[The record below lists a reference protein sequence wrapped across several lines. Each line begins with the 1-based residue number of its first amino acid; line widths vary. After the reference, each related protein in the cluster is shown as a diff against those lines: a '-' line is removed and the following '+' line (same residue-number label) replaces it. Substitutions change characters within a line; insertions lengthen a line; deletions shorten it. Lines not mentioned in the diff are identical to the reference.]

1 MNQENK
7 SYQITCLFLPSL
19 NQEQIGEI
27 IQKIKQLITTENGSI
42 SETTEPIKK
51 NLAYPIK
58 KHLEAFYWN
67 SSFLL
72 SDQIINK
79 FRQQLDLE
87 KNILRYLIN
96 IKKTETD
103 PIKKEAIKK
112 PLNEMI
118 DKIEPLID
126 REIPLGE
133 MAKKPIEEKINFD
146 KKKKIKIE
154 ELDKKLEEILNS

>member
-1 MNQENK
+1 MNENK
-7 SYQITCLFLPSL
+7 SYQLTCLLLPSL
-19 NQEQIGEI
+19 DQGKIDEI
-27 IQKIKQLITTENGSI
+27 IQKIKKLITTENGSI

-58 KHLEAFYWN
+58 KHLEAFYWS

-72 SDQIINK
+72 SDQMINN

-96 IKKTETD
+96 IKKAEAD
-103 PIKKEAIKK
+103 PIKIETIKK

-118 DKIEPLID
+118 DKIEPLK
-126 REIPLGE
+126 EMPLGG
-133 MAKKPIEEKINFD
+133 MAKKPIKEEISSD
-146 KKKKIKIE
+146 TKKKVKIE
-154 ELDKKLEEILNS
+154 ELDKKLEEILNQ

>member
-1 MNQENK
+1 MNENK
-7 SYQITCLFLPSL
+7 SYQLTCLFLPSL
-19 NQEQIGEI
+19 DQGKIDEI
-27 IQKIKQLITTENGSI
+27 IQKIKGLITTENGSI

-58 KHLEAFYWN
+58 KHLEAFYWS

-96 IKKTETD
+96 IKKAETD
-103 PIKKEAIKK
+103 PIKKETTKK

-118 DKIEPLID
+118 DKIEPLK
-126 REIPLGE
+126 EMPLGE
-133 MAKKPIEEKINFD
+133 MAKKPIKEEISFD
-146 KKKKIKIE
+146 TKKKVKIE
-154 ELDKKLEEILNS
+154 ELDKKLEEILNQ

>member
-1 MNQENK
+1 MNENK
-7 SYQITCLFLPSL
+7 SYQLTCLFLSSL
-19 NQEQIGEI
+19 DQGKIDEI
-27 IQKIKQLITTENGSI
+27 IQKIKGLITVENGSI

-58 KHLEAFYWN
+58 KQLEAFYWS

-72 SDQIINK
+72 SDQKINE

-103 PIKKEAIKK
+103 PIKKETIKK

-118 DKIEPLID
+118 DKIEPLK
-126 REIPLGE
+126 EMPLGE
-133 MAKKPIEEKINFD
+133 MAKKPIEKEISSD
-146 KKKKIKIE
+146 TKKKVKIE
-154 ELDKKLEEILNS
+154 ELDKKLEEILNQ